1 MLDRRV
7 LSSTGISAVA
17 GFAMSEKCQN
27 RVGTAGYSR
36 VMTIRTATFEPPR
49 YLVRVPSPIG
59 RLEITSDGEAITSLS
74 IERAGSLPLEE
85 FPENRNSVLD
95 AAAEQLAE
103 YFDGRR
109 RDFDLPVR
117 LEGTAFQ
124 KAVWAQLRDLQWGEV
139 ASYGSVGLATG
150 RATAGRAVGGA
161 VGANPIP
168 IIVPCHRI
176 LAGNGK
182 ITGYSGGNGIP
193 TKAWLLDH
201 EGIVHHTVGFEPV
214 PA

>member
-1 MLDRRV
+1 
-7 LSSTGISAVA
+7 
-17 GFAMSEKCQN
+17 
-27 RVGTAGYSR
+27 
-36 VMTIRTATFEPPR
+36 MTIRSVAFTAPQ
-49 YLVRVPSPIG
+49 YLVRVDSPIG
-59 RLEITSDGEAITSLS
+59 RLELTSDGRAVTSLS

-85 FPENRNSVLD
+85 FPENSTAVLET
-95 AAAEQLAE
+95 AKTQLAE
-103 YFDGRR
+103 YFAGTR
-109 RDFDLPVR
+109 RDFDVPVA
-117 LEGTAFQ
+117 LTGTEFQ
-124 KAVWAQLRDLQWGEV
+124 KAVWAQLAALGWGEV
-139 ASYGSVGLATG
+139 ASYGSIGAATG

-201 EGIVHHTVGFEPV
+201 EGIVHRTVLPPT
-214 PA
+214 PATAVSTVDEIDVSA